1 MNPTRTAT
9 RRPILRRIAILAMTP
24 LLALNA
30 CGIMSSSATTTLT
43 STVAGGKSATI
54 TAENGRIEV
63 IKDPAA
69 TGVQISAEIRCYG
82 KDQAEADAR
91 LKATTL
97 VANSDANGE
106 VAISVNAPKRSV
118 GSWIDM
124 NSDVINI
131 TVRAS
136 DLSGIV
142 ATTSNGSIKIGAFAG
157 NAKLETSNGRITV
170 DGHKG
175 PIDAQTSNG
184 SIDITG
190 ATSVIAE
197 TSNGGI
203 MVTLADDATG
213 NLALE
218 TSNGSV
224 TLDLSEVWQ
233 GTLSA
238 ETSLG
243 SVNLSGGTVTG
254 KGESKSMK
262 VGDASKA
269 TATIETSNGSVT
281 VRPAKK

>member
-9 RRPILRRIAILAMTP
+9 PRPILGRIAILAMTP
-24 LLALNA
+24 FLALNA

-54 TAENGRIEV
+54 TTENGRIEV

-118 GSWIDM
+118 GSWVDM

-175 PIDAQTSNG
+175 PIDARTSNG

-203 MVTLADDATG
+203 TVSLADDAMG

-238 ETSLG
+238 
-243 SVNLSGGTVTG
+243 
-254 KGESKSMK
+254 
-262 VGDASKA
+262 
-269 TATIETSNGSVT
+269 
-281 VRPAKK
+281 

>member
-9 RRPILRRIAILAMTP
+9 RRPILGRIAIIAMTP
-24 LLALNA
+24 FLALNA

-54 TAENGRIEV
+54 TTENGRIEV

-118 GSWIDM
+118 GSWVDM

-142 ATTSNGSIKIGAFAG
+142 ATTSNGSITLGAFG
-157 NAKLETSNGRITV
+157 GEAKLETSNGRIAV
-170 DGHKG
+170 HGHKG
-175 PIDAQTSNG
+175 PVDAQTSNG
-184 SIDITG
+184 SIEIDG
-190 ATSVIAE
+190 ATSVVAD
-197 TSNGGI
+197 TSNGSI
-203 MVTLADDATG
+203 KVVLAADANG
-213 NLALE
+213 DLRLE
-218 TSNGSV
+218 TSNGSITV
-224 TLDLSEVWQ
+224 DLPAAWQ
-233 GTLSA
+233 GTVSA

-243 SVNLSGGTVTG
+243 SVNLSGGKVTG
-254 KGESKSMK
+254 KGDSKSMT
-262 VGDASKA
+262 VGDGSKA
-269 TATIETSNGSVT
+269 TASIETSNGSVT
-281 VRPAKK
+281 VRSAKQ